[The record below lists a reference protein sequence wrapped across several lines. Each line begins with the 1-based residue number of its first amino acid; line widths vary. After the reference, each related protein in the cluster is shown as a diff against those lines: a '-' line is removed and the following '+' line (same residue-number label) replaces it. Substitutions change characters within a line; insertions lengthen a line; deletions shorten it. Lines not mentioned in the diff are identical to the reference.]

1 MLQKLGVIF
10 DMDGV
15 IMDNNAYHETAW
27 KEFCNNYGIHL
38 TEEELHEFVFGRV
51 AKDTL
56 DFIFKKELTSDEVE
70 RYVEEKEVI
79 YRAIYGPRIRP
90 LAGLLEFLDDLLKNQ
105 VPMTLATSAPPSNVT
120 FAFSYLPIEKYFQYH
135 LDASHIRKGKPDPEI
150 YLRSI
155 QYLGLSP
162 GNCIVFEDSLSGIRA
177 ALGAG
182 ARVIGV
188 TTTHPASE
196 MIGVAGVI
204 KDFSGLSYQDLFS
217 FIGLS

>member
-27 KEFCNNYGIHL
+27 KKFCDNYGIHL
-38 TEEELHEFVFGRV
+38 TDLELHEFVFGRV

-56 DFIFKKELTSDEVE
+56 EFIFKRDLTSGEIDH
-70 RYVEEKEVI
+70 YVEEKEVI
-79 YRAIYGPRIRP
+79 YRALYGPRIKP
-90 LAGLLEFLDDLLKNQ
+90 LPGLLEFLEDLSKNR
-105 VPMTLATSAPPSNVT
+105 VPMTMATSAPPGNVA
-120 FAFSYLPIEKYFQYH
+120 FAFSHLPIEKYFQDH
-135 LDASHIRKGKPDPEI
+135 LNASHIRKGKPDPEI

-155 QYLGLSP
+155 QNLGLSP
-162 GNCIVFEDSLSGIRA
+162 ENCIVFEDSLSGIRA

-196 MIGVAGVI
+196 MKGVSGVI
-204 KDFSGLSYQDLFS
+204 KDFRGLSFQNLVS
-217 FIGLS
+217 VIG

>member
-15 IMDNNAYHETAW
+15 IMDNNTYHETAW
-27 KEFCNNYGIHL
+27 KEFCDNYGIHL
-38 TEEELHEFVFGRV
+38 TNEELHEFVFGRV

-56 DFIFKKELTSDEVE
+56 EFIFKKELTSAEVDH
-70 RYVEEKEVI
+70 YVEEKEVI
-79 YRAIYGPRIRP
+79 YRAIYGPRIKP
-90 LAGLLEFLDDLLKNQ
+90 LPGLLEFLDDLSRNQ
-105 VPMTLATSAPPSNVT
+105 VPMAMATSAPPGNVA

-135 LDASHIRKGKPDPEI
+135 LNASDIRKGKPDPEI

-177 ALGAG
+177 ALSAG

-196 MIGVAGVI
+196 MNGVSRVI
-204 KDFSGLSYQDLFS
+204 KDFKDLSYQDLLT
-217 FIGLS
+217 IIV